1 MNAKSLPTV
10 QSKEKKP
17 PPKKKRRNA
26 KAVLWKKKTSLK
38 EIPEAN
44 VLHLADSQPHLAL
57 LEPAALF

>member
-10 QSKEKKP
+10 QSKEMKP
-17 PPKKKRRNA
+17 PSKKKRRNA
-26 KAVLWKKKTSLK
+26 EAVLWKKKTSLK

-44 VLHLADSQPHLAL
+44 ALHLADSQPHLAL